1 MNTGPAM
8 VEVAAPADKLVATAM
23 PERPCGHLCL
33 RNRQECRNLTSGKK
47 MTERAFHL
55 TFFAVAILGLA
66 LGLFAPLPR
75 WQVDADLIWSVAT
88 IPVIL
93 ALAYSIVRD
102 FLIGRMGVDAIAL
115 VSMTAAVT
123 MGQPL
128 AGVVVAIMYTGGN
141 ILEDYARGKA
151 ERDLKSL
158 RDRTPRVAHK
168 WVGEE
173 LTDISVDDVQIDDQ
187 LLVRAGELLPV
198 DGYLVDPHA
207 SIDESA
213 VTGEPLPVSRGEGEL
228 LRSGTVN
235 AGEAFRLRASAPA
248 SESTYAGII
257 RMVEEAQTAKAPFI
271 RVADRFA
278 LFLLPAT
285 LIVAGLAWWL
295 SGDSIRALA
304 VLVVATPCPLILA
317 APVAF
322 IGGVSRS
329 ARAGILMKGSAALE
343 ALSQIR
349 TAIFDKTGTLTE
361 GGARLTA
368 FATAPGVSPDEALR
382 LLASLEQASHHV
394 LAQTLID
401 LTRGRGQTLS
411 HPHEV
416 REFRGSGME
425 GVVDGR
431 RLKAG
436 TRSLVLGKAPV
447 PAWAAET
454 AAAAEDRSVL
464 SVYLSIDGRFSAIA
478 IMADSV
484 REDAPAALARLREAG
499 VSRIIMVTGDDS
511 EAARIVARSLGL
523 DEAFADKS
531 PAEKVAAVGTE
542 RVRQP
547 TMMVGDGINDAPA
560 LAAANVGIAMGARG
574 ATASSE
580 AADIVILVDRLDH
593 VAEAYSISLRTRA
606 IAMQSIIVGL
616 GLSGVAMIAAAFGYI
631 TPVAGAL
638 LQEVIDI
645 AVILNA
651 LRALIGP
658 SGSTPGGKATAVPSS
673 SPQARRQVAEEG

>member
-1 MNTGPAM
+1 MRSSLPGPLA
-8 VEVAAPADKLVATAM
+8 EL
-23 PERPCGHLCL
+23 
-33 RNRQECRNLTSGKK
+33 QRNLAAK

-55 TFFAVAILGLA
+55 TFFAIAVVGLA
-66 LGLFAPLPR
+66 LGLFAPFGGWR
-75 WQVDADLIWSVAT
+75 VDAHLIWSVAT
-88 IPVIL
+88 VPVIL

-115 VSMTAAVT
+115 VSMTAAIV

-168 WVGEE
+168 WLGDV
-173 LTDISVDDVQIDDQ
+173 LTDISVDEVQAGDQ

-198 DGYLVDPHA
+198 DGYLADPHA

-213 VTGEPLPVSRGEGEL
+213 VTGEPLPVTRAQGEL

-235 AGEAFRLRASAPA
+235 AGEAFRLHASASA

-257 RMVEEAQTAKAPFI
+257 RMVEAAQTAKAPFI

-278 LFLLPAT
+278 LFLLPTT

-295 SGDSIRALA
+295 SGESIRALA

-322 IGGVSRS
+322 IGGVSRA
-329 ARAGILMKGSAALE
+329 AREGILMKGSAALE

-368 FATAPGVSPDEALR
+368 FATAPGVSADEALR

-401 LTRGRGQTLS
+401 LVRGRGKTLS
-411 HPHEV
+411 HPREV
-416 REFRGSGME
+416 REFRGSGIE
-425 GVVDGR
+425 GFVEGR

-436 TRSLVLGKAPV
+436 TRSLVLGGAPL
-447 PAWAAET
+447 PDWAKEA
-454 AAAAEDRSVL
+454 AAAAEDRSAL
-464 SVYLSIDGRFSAIA
+464 SVYLSIDGRFSAIV
-478 IMADSV
+478 IMADAV
-484 REDAPAALARLREAG
+484 REDTPTALARLREAG

-511 EAARIVARSLGL
+511 EAAYTVARSLGL

-531 PAEKVAAVGTE
+531 PAEKVAAVE
-542 RVRQP
+542 VESARQP

-580 AADIVILVDRLDH
+580 AADIVILVDRLDR

-606 IAMQSIIVGL
+606 IAMQSIVVGL
-616 GLSGVAMIAAAFGYI
+616 GLSGIAMIAAAFGYI

-658 SGSTPGGKATAVPSS
+658 SGSTPGGKAAAVANP
-673 SPQARRQVAEEG
+673 PRQTGEQAAG